1 MSHTL
6 AANLLQA
13 FTLIVRDSVYT
24 YEALE
29 ELSNDKLVS
38 LYRMAESILEVRKET
53 GQVRPDEPQLTPESV
68 RDALVDRFGLL
79 GGKQLGP
86 ILQGFA
92 ESLVAPD
99 LEKAI
104 TEPELVFP
112 LVRNEMDN
120 WVIQLNDPTIAM
132 NALMMVTTHLQ
143 AQGITDGYR
152 LGDLYYFYATN
163 PDDREANIGFFNR
176 TTGKAYI
183 IASTLAQF
191 NTWVQQSVELVAT
204 RLKQFHGQ

>member
-6 AANLLQA
+6 ASNLLQA

-38 LYRMAESILEVRKET
+38 LYRMAESILEVRKEA
-53 GQVRPDEPQLTPESV
+53 GLHSPEEPQLTPESV
-68 RDALVDRFGLL
+68 RDALVNRFGPL
-79 GGKQLGP
+79 GGKQLGQVLHGHMEP
-86 ILQGFA
+86 M
-92 ESLVAPD
+92 VAPD

-104 TEPELVFP
+104 VEPELVFP

-120 WVIQLNDPTIAM
+120 WVIQLQDPTIAM

-152 LGDLYYFYATN
+152 LGDLYYFYVVN
-163 PDDREANIGFFNR
+163 PDDRGSNIGFCNR
-176 TTGKAYI
+176 TTGKTYI

-191 NTWVQQSVELVAT
+191 NTWVQQSVELVAA
-204 RLKQFHGQ
+204 RLKQFHG